1 MQFFGLLGL
10 MSFLLGFCSLA
21 GLLIEKAV
29 AGVGLGERPLMI
41 LSVLLVILGVQ
52 FLSMGLLGELLT
64 RIYHE
69 VGQRPPYVIRRTA
82 GIELGSGLASNPEA
96 ALAGQGPVS
105 GGIEVDVDDDGL
117 PARELPGR
125 TRWTRADRLGH
136 GPGQA

>member
-1 MQFFGLLGL
+1 M
-10 MSFLLGFCSLA
+10 
-21 GLLIEKAV
+21 IDKAV
-29 AGVGLGERPLMI
+29 TGAGIAERPLMI
-41 LSVLLVILGVQ
+41 LGVLGDPRSQ

-82 GIELGSGLASNPEA
+82 GIDLGGETVADPVA

-117 PARELPGR
+117 PVRELSGR
-125 TRWTRADRLGH
+125 RRWTMADGLGH
-136 GPGQA
+136 GQGTV